1 MTLQND
7 GLYGVLVCVLLTLQ
21 PQGCLCVLE
30 LSAAGPTQ
38 NSALVGDTV
47 TLAVSYSG
55 ASNPAVI
62 WKKDLHPVV
71 TWIINS
77 ITPPD
82 IDPSMSNVLDVN
94 SNGSLVFVNVT
105 LDYTDRYNVEMT
117 KAGQTTVTLSFNLT
131 VYEKFENVT
140 LSLEPDL
147 VVEGNER
154 FTLRYTMT
162 RGVVNETVWMFKG
175 VEIQSNSHYS
185 VEQESL
191 VIHAP
196 KRTDTGLYTL
206 TLVNP
211 YSSVTL
217 HRNVTILYGP
227 DEPVVTVTPAQQF
240 YVSGTSLHL
249 SCKAEGFPPPTV
261 QWMFADVI
269 LNDTNE
275 GILNLTDVQTSQSG
289 DYTCVVVNAQTNAEQ
304 NKSVTVKV
312 YEKPKG
318 SPVCS
323 VRSLSGV
330 DLQYECAW
338 AGGTPEAVVSFPGLN
353 SGSAPG
359 LLSLNMNATESLNGT
374 LISCTASHPVQEGV
388 CNITATPPVPFL
400 PSLKFGVNSDGKIR
414 VTISCLSAAMPV
426 SVVSWLRGTE
436 AVRNGSLHSIGPA
449 QLTIQDYN
457 IDTFLLQNYTCS
469 CRNPLGVQRRQIQLL
484 APAISNS
491 RLLTNQ
497 EGTVA
502 TLTWE
507 VPPTSVV
514 TGFDIQMQ
522 GPDLIHSNDNV
533 SRGTGRSNSFRT
545 IQQKNGSARSA
556 DVLTLDPEERYKFRI
571 IPKARFTAGE
581 PSNELRIGPGEGL
594 SGSAIA
600 GIAAGIPAGFFLL
613 LILIGIIC
621 YLIYRNNDRE
631 QARYPVSTDKGVK
644 TKAELASN
652 NIRMAGGLNHYNP
665 DYNRLQEASSERSMD
680 LPAFVPPPPV
690 RVATTV

>member
-1 MTLQND
+1 
-7 GLYGVLVCVLLTLQ
+7 
-21 PQGCLCVLE
+21 
-30 LSAAGPTQ
+30 
-38 NSALVGDTV
+38 
-47 TLAVSYSG
+47 
-55 ASNPAVI
+55 
-62 WKKDLHPVV
+62 
-71 TWIINS
+71 
-77 ITPPD
+77 
-82 IDPSMSNVLDVN
+82 
-94 SNGSLVFVNVT
+94 
-105 LDYTDRYNVEMT
+105 
-117 KAGQTTVTLSFNLT
+117 
-131 VYEKFENVT
+131 KFENVT

-581 PSNELRIGPGEGL
+581 PSNELRIGP
-594 SGSAIA
+594 
-600 GIAAGIPAGFFLL
+600 
-613 LILIGIIC
+613 
-621 YLIYRNNDRE
+621 
-631 QARYPVSTDKGVK
+631 
-644 TKAELASN
+644 
-652 NIRMAGGLNHYNP
+652 
-665 DYNRLQEASSERSMD
+665 
-680 LPAFVPPPPV
+680 
-690 RVATTV
+690 